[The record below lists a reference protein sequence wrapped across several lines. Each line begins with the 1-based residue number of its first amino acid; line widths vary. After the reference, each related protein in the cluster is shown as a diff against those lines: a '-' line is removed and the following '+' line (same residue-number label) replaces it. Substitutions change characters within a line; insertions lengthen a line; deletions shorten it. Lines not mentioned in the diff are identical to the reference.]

1 MSQGNDKIGMNVNG
15 YVDQAAPAEQMVGAG
30 RSLWGDAWRRLWRD
44 RSAKLCLAIILLY
57 ALVALATAAYELAA
71 ESMPDLHWRTYK
83 QMADYDNRAQ
93 APSVYWSN
101 LWKDPGKLLS
111 NWQNMLGTDWSGKS
125 VLIKT
130 LYGAKVSITVGL
142 MANII
147 AVPLGLIL
155 GALAGYYG
163 RWVDNIVVW
172 LYSTLASVP
181 SIILLISIKYA
192 FQDPILVSSWFP
204 EGIDL
209 SGIHGLYLA
218 LGVISWISTCR
229 YIRAETMKLR
239 EMDYVMAARA
249 TGRSSLSIIRCHIL
263 PNVFHI
269 AIINFSL
276 GFIGAVSAEV
286 ILSYLGLGVAV
297 GTPSWGQ
304 MINSARMDL
313 FAGRWWELTSAVT
326 AIFFLV
332 LALNIFGDRLRDALD
347 PKLKNV

>member
-1 MSQGNDKIGMNVNG
+1 MNQPIGKIGANANG
-15 YVDQAAPAEQMVGAG
+15 YVVQNDPPEQMVGAG

-44 RSAKLCLAIILLY
+44 RSAKICLAVILLY
-57 ALVALATAAYELAA
+57 ALMGLSTAAYDLLAENVKA
-71 ESMPDLHWRTYK
+71 LNWPTFQEMVDFDHRDQSPGM
-83 QMADYDNRAQ
+83 
-93 APSVYWSN
+93 YWSN
-101 LWKDPGKLLS
+101 IWKDPSRLIAD
-111 NWQNMLGTDWSGKS
+111 WRQMLGTDWSGRPI
-125 VLIKT
+125 LLKT
-130 LYGAKVSITVGL
+130 IWGAKVSMTVGL

-147 AVPLGLIL
+147 AIPLGLFL
-155 GALAGYYG
+155 GAVAGYYG

-172 LYSTLASVP
+172 LYSTLASIP
-181 SIILLISIKYA
+181 SILLLISLKYA
-192 FQDPILVSSWFP
+192 FRAPIMGL
-204 EGIDL
+204 DL
-209 SGIHGLYLA
+209 SGIHGVYLA

-229 YIRAETMKLR
+229 YIRAETLKLR
-239 EMDYVMAARA
+239 ELDYVMAARA